1 MFLDLKLHDIPRTVA
16 HTVERLAS
24 VGADFLTIHTAG
36 GRSMLEAAAAAAP
49 TELSL
54 LGVTILTSL
63 DSQSFSDI
71 GGNGDLA
78 DVVLA
83 RARHAQGAGLAG
95 VVASAHEVAQLRPGR
110 TRLLVGDTWYTFSG
124 QSQGDRVSGDACNGL
139 ADGAS
144 MLVSGAQLPLPSR

>member
-1 MFLDLKLHDIPRTVA
+1 MTDKRLCLALDVPDLKSAQSLIEQTAHVFGVYKIGLELFCAEGPSVVGALKRCGASRVFLDLKLHDIPRTVA

-63 DSQSFSDI
+63 DSQSFQI
-71 GGNGDLA
+71 LA
-78 DVVLA
+78 A
-83 RARHAQGAGLAG
+83 MGI
-95 VVASAHEVAQLRPGR
+95 
-110 TRLLVGDTWYTFSG
+110 
-124 QSQGDRVSGDACNGL
+124 
-139 ADGAS
+139 
-144 MLVSGAQLPLPSR
+144 